1 MITLVKHSWKRWFRR
16 EEMPRNQR
24 RKSKMALLAFAALLL
39 TLPVS
44 SPAQEGRKVIS
55 RTTPVYP
62 EAAKRLAITGTVKV
76 EVVVAPD
83 GHVKETKIIGG
94 HPLLVESVQ
103 EALKDWK
110 YEPASGESA
119 VLLEFHFHP

>member
-1 MITLVKHSWKRWFRR
+1 MLG
-16 EEMPRNQR
+16 NQR
-24 RKSKMALLAFAALLL
+24 RKKTIALLAFVAMLLML
-39 TLPVS
+39 SATS

-76 EVVVAPD
+76 QVLVAPD

>member
-1 MITLVKHSWKRWFRR
+1 MH
-16 EEMPRNQR
+16 RNQT
-24 RKSKMALLAFAALLL
+24 RKSIMVLLAFVAMLLML
-39 TLPVS
+39 SAMP

-55 RTTPVYP
+55 RPTPVYP

-76 EVVVAPD
+76 QVLIAPD
-83 GHVKETKIIGG
+83 GHVRETKIIGG

-110 YEPASGESA
+110 YEPASSDSV